1 MNDCPN
7 CEYHKQRAQ
16 LWRDEAYRQ
25 AGHPL
30 PEREQNPVACKE
42 CHLKDL
48 VYDLLGEL
56 KVANLKLSVRAKRT
70 WVGLTDEEILKFQD
84 IVPNTLGYDLIE
96 FAHAIEAKLKEKN
109 T

>member
-1 MNDCPN
+1 MTDCQN
-7 CEYHKQRAQ
+7 CEYHRKRAQ
-16 LWRDEAYRQ
+16 LWRDEAYKQ

-70 WVGLTDEEILKFQD
+70 WVGMTEQEIGAILED
-84 IVPNTLGYDLIE
+84 INAFGTRLYT
-96 FAHAIEAKLKEKN
+96 FARAIEAKLKEKN
-109 T
+109 E

>member
-1 MNDCPN
+1 MTDCLN
-7 CEYHKQRAQ
+7 CEYHRKRAQ
-16 LWRDEAYRQ
+16 RWRDEAYKQ

-70 WVGLTDEEILKFQD
+70 WVGLTDIDYAGLPLEQVGL
-84 IVPNTLGYDLIE
+84 VRW
-96 FAHAIEAKLKEKN
+96 AEAKLKEKN
-109 T
+109 G

>member
-1 MNDCPN
+1 MMDCPN
-7 CEYHKQRAQ
+7 CEYHRQRAQ
-16 LWRDEAYRQ
+16 LWREEAYKQ

-70 WVGLTDEEILKFQD
+70 WVGLTDEEIEQMGLSNYIK
-84 IVPNTLGYDLIE
+84 VVRET
-96 FAHAIEAKLKEKN
+96 EAKLKEKN
-109 T
+109 EQIQNT